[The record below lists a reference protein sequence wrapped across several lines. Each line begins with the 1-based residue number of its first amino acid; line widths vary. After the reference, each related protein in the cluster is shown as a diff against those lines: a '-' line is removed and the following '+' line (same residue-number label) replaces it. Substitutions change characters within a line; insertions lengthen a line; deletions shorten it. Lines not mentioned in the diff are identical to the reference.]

1 MEIEIDIRSHLSNE
15 LSNSTMLKTSLEDEI
30 IKNFIN
36 KNTLIKLWDHS
47 EENLKAYMRVI

>member
-1 MEIEIDIRSHLSNE
+1 MEIEIDIRHLSNE
-15 LSNSTMLKTSLEDEI
+15 LSNSTMLKTSLEDKI

-47 EENLKAYMRVI
+47 EENLEAYMRVI